1 MLYLLLACA
10 VWNLL
15 CLGMMGMD
23 KYLAVR
29 GKRRISELSLL
40 LSALFAGSA
49 GIWLGMVVWR
59 HKSAKLSFQISLLIV
74 TLLQLLLVIILR
86 QRGLI

>member
-49 GIWLGMVVWR
+49 GIWLGMLVWR
-59 HKSAKLSFQISLLIV
+59 HKSAKRSFQISLLIV

>member
-40 LSALFAGSA
+40 LSGLFAGSA
-49 GIWLGMVVWR
+49 GIWLGMLVWR
-59 HKSAKLSFQISLLIV
+59 HKSAKRSFQIGLLLV
-74 TLLQLLLVIILR
+74 TLMQLLLLVLLR
-86 QRGLI
+86 RYALI